1 MTVYGKPA
9 RAPSADAIKSLNEQL
24 SDPIFK
30 SSTRIL
36 ILILLAM
43 NKKLS
48 ASELRSLVGLGKGSL
63 ENHLSKLKASDLVR
77 VHSVRSWGGT
87 RQVVEITDKGREACR
102 SLLRNIHS
110 LDV

>member
-1 MTVYGKPA
+1 MTDSKPD
-9 RAPSADAIKSLNEQL
+9 RVPSSEAIRSLNEQL
-24 SDPIFK
+24 SDPSLK

-63 ENHLSKLKASDLVR
+63 ENHLSKLEAAGLVR
-77 VHSVRSWGGT
+77 VRSVRSWGGSH
-87 RQVVEITDKGREACR
+87 QVVEITQKGLEDCKA
-102 SLLRNIHS
+102 LLKKIHS
-110 LDV
+110 LNVT